1 MGEDETVGKNYIE
14 MFKRLSINGQE
25 FLLEEARQ
33 DVGLSDKYSS
43 SYQRT
48 IVKLTFSYISYN
60 LPGETLVISGSG
72 DSVLA
77 ALEKLKQ

>member
-1 MGEDETVGKNYIE
+1 MGKNYIE
-14 MFKRLSINGQE
+14 MFKRLSLNGQE
-25 FLLEEARQ
+25 FLLNDARQ
-33 DVGLSDKYSS
+33 DVELSDKYSS

-48 IVKLTFSYISYN
+48 IVKWTFSYISYN

-72 DSVLA
+72 DSVLS

>member
-1 MGEDETVGKNYIE
+1 MGKNYIE
-14 MFKRLSINGQE
+14 IFKRLSVNGQE
-25 FLLEEARQ
+25 FLLNDARQ
-33 DVGLSDKYSS
+33 DVELSDKYSF

-48 IVKLTFSYISYN
+48 IVKWTFSYMSFDV
-60 LPGETLVISGSG
+60 PGETLVISGSG

>member
-1 MGEDETVGKNYIE
+1 MGKNYIE
-14 MFKRLSINGQE
+14 MFKQLALNGQE
-25 FLLEEARQ
+25 FLLNDARQ
-33 DVGLSDKYSS
+33 DIELYDKYSS

-48 IVKLTFSYISYN
+48 IVKWTFSYISYN

-72 DSVLA
+72 DSVLS

>member
-1 MGEDETVGKNYIE
+1 MSKNYIE
-14 MFKRLSINGQE
+14 MFKRLSVNGQE
-25 FLLEEARQ
+25 FLLNDARQ
-33 DVGLSDKYSS
+33 DVELSDKYSL

-48 IVKLTFSYISYN
+48 IVKWTFSYMSFDV
-60 LPGETLVISGSG
+60 PGETLVISGSG

>member
-1 MGEDETVGKNYIE
+1 MSKNYIE
-14 MFKRLSINGQE
+14 MFKRLSVNGQE
-25 FLLEEARQ
+25 FLLNDARQ
-33 DVGLSDKYSS
+33 DVELSDKYSF

-48 IVKLTFSYISYN
+48 IVKWTFSYISFDV
-60 LPGETLVISGSG
+60 PGETLVISGSG

>member
-1 MGEDETVGKNYIE
+1 MGKNYIE
-14 MFKRLSINGQE
+14 MFKRLSLNGQE
-25 FLLEEARQ
+25 FLLNDARQ
-33 DVGLSDKYSS
+33 DVELSDKYSS

-48 IVKLTFSYISYN
+48 VVKWTFSYISYN

-72 DSVLA
+72 DSVLS

>member
-1 MGEDETVGKNYIE
+1 MGKNYIE
-14 MFKRLSINGQE
+14 MFKQLSINGQE
-25 FLLEEARQ
+25 FLLNDARQ
-33 DVGLSDKYSS
+33 DIELSDKYSY

-48 IVKLTFSYISYN
+48 IVKWTFSYISYN
-60 LPGETLVISGSG
+60 LLGETLVISGSG

>member
-1 MGEDETVGKNYIE
+1 MGKNYIE
-14 MFKRLSINGQE
+14 MFKRLSVNGQE
-25 FLLEEARQ
+25 FLLNDARQ
-33 DVGLSDKYSS
+33 DVELSDKYSY

-48 IVKLTFSYISYN
+48 IVKWTFSYISYN

>member
-1 MGEDETVGKNYIE
+1 MGKNYIE
-14 MFKRLSINGQE
+14 MFKQLSISGQE
-25 FLLEEARQ
+25 FLLNDARQ
-33 DVGLSDKYSS
+33 DIELSDKYSS

-48 IVKLTFSYISYN
+48 IVKWTFSYISYN

>member
-1 MGEDETVGKNYIE
+1 MGKNYIE
-14 MFKRLSINGQE
+14 MFKRLSVNGQE
-25 FLLEEARQ
+25 FLLNDARQ
-33 DVGLSDKYSS
+33 DVELSDKYSF

-48 IVKLTFSYISYN
+48 IVKWTFSYISFDV
-60 LPGETLVISGSG
+60 PGETLVISGSG

>member
-1 MGEDETVGKNYIE
+1 MGKNYIE

-25 FLLEEARQ
+25 FLLNDARQ
-33 DVGLSDKYSS
+33 DIELSDRYSS

-48 IVKLTFSYISYN
+48 IVKWTFSYISYN

-72 DSVLA
+72 DSVLS

>member
-1 MGEDETVGKNYIE
+1 MGKNYIE
-14 MFKRLSINGQE
+14 MFKRLSLNGQE
-25 FLLEEARQ
+25 FLLNDARQ
-33 DVGLSDKYSS
+33 DIELSDKYGS

-48 IVKLTFSYISYN
+48 VVKWTFSYISYN

-72 DSVLA
+72 DSVLS

>member
-1 MGEDETVGKNYIE
+1 
-14 MFKRLSINGQE
+14 MFKQLSINGQE
-25 FLLEEARQ
+25 FLLNDARQ
-33 DVGLSDKYSS
+33 DIELSDKYSS

-48 IVKLTFSYISYN
+48 IVKWTFSYISYN

-72 DSVLA
+72 DSVLS

>member
-1 MGEDETVGKNYIE
+1 MGKNYIE
-14 MFKRLSINGQE
+14 MFKQLSINGQE
-25 FLLEEARQ
+25 FLLNDARQ
-33 DVGLSDKYSS
+33 DIELSDKYSY

-48 IVKLTFSYISYN
+48 IVKWTFSYISCN

>member
-1 MGEDETVGKNYIE
+1 MGKNYIE
-14 MFKRLSINGQE
+14 MFKQQLTINGQE

-60 LPGETLVISGSG
+60 LPGETLVVSGSG

>member
-1 MGEDETVGKNYIE
+1 MGKNYIE
-14 MFKRLSINGQE
+14 MFKRLNVNGQE
-25 FLLEEARQ
+25 FLLNDARQ
-33 DVGLSDKYSS
+33 DVELSDKYSS

-48 IVKLTFSYISYN
+48 IVKWTFSYISYN

-72 DSVLA
+72 DSVLS

>member
-1 MGEDETVGKNYIE
+1 
-14 MFKRLSINGQE
+14 MFKQLSINGQE
-25 FLLEEARQ
+25 FLLNDARQ
-33 DVGLSDKYSS
+33 DMELSDKYSS

-48 IVKLTFSYISYN
+48 IVKWTFSYISYN

-72 DSVLA
+72 DSVLS

>member
-1 MGEDETVGKNYIE
+1 MGKNYIE
-14 MFKRLSINGQE
+14 MFKQLSINGQE
-25 FLLEEARQ
+25 FLLNDARQ
-33 DVGLSDKYSS
+33 DIELSDKYSS

-48 IVKLTFSYISYN
+48 IVKWTFSYISYH

-72 DSVLA
+72 DSVLS

>member
-1 MGEDETVGKNYIE
+1 MGKNYIE
-14 MFKRLSINGQE
+14 MFKQLTINGQE
-25 FLLEEARQ
+25 FLLNDARQ
-33 DVGLSDKYSS
+33 DIELSDKYSS

-48 IVKLTFSYISYN
+48 IVKWTFSYMSASI
-60 LPGETLVISGSG
+60 PGETLVISGSG

>member
-1 MGEDETVGKNYIE
+1 MGKNYIE
-14 MFKRLSINGQE
+14 MFKQLSVNGQE
-25 FLLEEARQ
+25 FLLNDARQ
-33 DVGLSDKYSS
+33 EVELSDKYSS

-48 IVKLTFSYISYN
+48 VVKWTFSYISYN

-72 DSVLA
+72 DSVLS

>member
-1 MGEDETVGKNYIE
+1 MGKNYIE
-14 MFKRLSINGQE
+14 MFKRLSVNGQE
-25 FLLEEARQ
+25 FLLNDARQ
-33 DVGLSDKYSS
+33 DVELSDKYSF

-48 IVKLTFSYISYN
+48 IVKWTFSYMSFDV
-60 LPGETLVISGSG
+60 PGETLVISGSG

>member
-1 MGEDETVGKNYIE
+1 MGKNYIE
-14 MFKRLSINGQE
+14 LFKRLSVNGQE
-25 FLLEEARQ
+25 FLLNDARQ
-33 DVGLSDKYSS
+33 DVELSDKYSS

-48 IVKLTFSYISYN
+48 VVKWTFSYISYN

>member
-1 MGEDETVGKNYIE
+1 MGKNYIE
-14 MFKRLSINGQE
+14 MFKRLNVNVQE
-25 FLLEEARQ
+25 FLLNDARQ
-33 DVGLSDKYSS
+33 DIELSDKYSS

-48 IVKLTFSYISYN
+48 IVKWAFSYISYN

-72 DSVLA
+72 DSVLS

>member
-1 MGEDETVGKNYIE
+1 MGKNYIE
-14 MFKRLSINGQE
+14 MFKQLTINGRE
-25 FLLEEARQ
+25 FLLNDARQ
-33 DVGLSDKYSS
+33 DIELSDKYSS

-48 IVKLTFSYISYN
+48 IVKWTFSYISYN

-72 DSVLA
+72 DSVLS